1 MLGKNVSNLPSS
13 PCRNFH
19 WAYCVVLAAAALL
32 IPWLTFQLWYYT
44 PPDILHHPIDA
55 LIVQAE
61 NKFQGLLSAETQ
73 TLQEA
78 IETYEERRG
87 RVVPPGFAAWYVLA
101 RKYSAVMVEEFWD
114 PIYQD
119 LDPFWSIEPS
129 SLRRMIDSIT
139 RIPGK
144 DMVDGF
150 WIRNGTAE
158 TNCFDYEWC
167 EPYTEFLAAVVREAP
182 AVVPSVQIAATGV
195 VSPRTWVPWER
206 LQAAKDKCAAAITDS
221 AKHSAVEWVSVTLD
235 LNITEAVQAAC
246 APTSAL
252 RRGLALRNINHMT
265 SDGVFVQDYDLSKMP
280 CHQPE
285 LLKLHGSFVAPR
297 EQLYS
302 TDLLPLFSEQSTAHL
317 EHVIRTPAALDWVE
331 DWKYHS
337 EEDTEHSQWSS
348 KLDKAVWRGSNTG
361 SRVTAANW
369 KKNHRHRLVA
379 MTSAHNIEKAA
390 QSGNCSW
397 AMPSRM
403 CERLQNRMNGAALL
417 EFCRNHVDIGFSVSN
432 VCEDPDEEY
441 PKLTED
447 EIELATTMNCSY
459 LEVDYEYAGFIP
471 LSQCLQYKFLV
482 DVDGYGFSEGLL
494 LSLSAR
500 FLTFIRSHS
509 VPIKASIFREWHDS
523 RLIPWK
529 HFVPMDNRYDDL
541 WDVLFYFIGTC
552 HLNEPALPE
561 QRQSCITPH
570 DDEAKR
576 IGLSGAEWAARVL
589 RKEDMILYMV
599 RLLLEYKRL
608 TQDNREGLRDS

>member
-1 MLGKNVSNLPSS
+1 MKSDGGE
-13 PCRNFH
+13 
-19 WAYCVVLAAAALL
+19 
-32 IPWLTFQLWYYT
+32 WYH
-44 PPDILHHPIDA
+44 PASLH
-55 LIVQAE
+55 
-61 NKFQGLLSAETQ
+61 
-73 TLQEA
+73 
-78 IETYEERRG
+78 
-87 RVVPPGFAAWYVLA
+87 
-101 RKYSAVMVEEFWD
+101 
-114 PIYQD
+114 
-119 LDPFWSIEPS
+119 
-129 SLRRMIDSIT
+129 DSIT

-221 AKHSAVEWVSVTLD
+221 AKHSAVEWVS
-235 LNITEAVQAAC
+235 VQAAC

-482 DVDGYGFSEGLL
+482 DVDGYGFS
-494 LSLSAR
+494 
-500 FLTFIRSHS
+500 
-509 VPIKASIFREWHDS
+509 
-523 RLIPWK
+523 
-529 HFVPMDNRYDDL
+529 
-541 WDVLFYFIGTC
+541 GTC